1 MHINISVKEY
11 KYRGNLKTN
20 NKKSEKLSQLA
31 NCIRFLSID
40 AVQKANSGHPGMPMG
55 MADIATVLYKNHLKF
70 DPNEPKWIDRDRFI
84 LSNGHGSM
92 LLYSC
97 LHLTGYKDVSLD
109 NIKNFRQIGSPTAGH
124 PEYGELEGIETTTGP
139 LSQGLANAVGLAMA
153 ESKLSSTLG
162 KDFIDHHTYVFAGDG
177 CLMEGLSH
185 EACSLAGHL
194 KLNKLIVFFDD
205 NSISIDGETSLST
218 SDNIESRFKSYNW
231 NILNVNGHDHQE
243 INEAILNAKNSD
255 KPTIICCK
263 TKIGFGSPNKEA
275 NASSHGSPLG
285 KEEVLL
291 TRKNLNWDH
300 EEFCIPDDLLSE
312 WRNFANRNTEVKK
325 NWEHKNAEF
334 LNSSKYKKFFNKN
347 LNAEIKK
354 EIINFK
360 KSYAQDDTKYATRKA
375 SESSLE
381 LLNNHIVNFLGGSAD
396 LTGSNNTKTKEMA
409 IFNSENYQG
418 SYVYYGI
425 REHAMAG
432 VMNGLALH
440 GGIKPYG
447 GTFLVFSDY
456 CRPSIRLSA
465 LMKIPVI
472 YVMTHDSI
480 GLGEDGPTHQPVEHL
495 AALRAIPDLNVI
507 RPCDILETIEA
518 WEIAL
523 ETKGPTILA
532 LTRQGLPTNKRDSF
546 EDNLVMKGAYI
557 IKNFSKYDASIF
569 ASGSE
574 VEIALQASIK
584 LQEININLRVI
595 SFPSMELFEIQNE
608 KYKKEIIGNK
618 PNFAVEAGVI
628 NGWEKY
634 VTNENFIGMKSFGAS
649 GPYND
654 VYKHF
659 RITADDICKKIQE
672 KLILHNKI
680 KD

>member
-1 MHINISVKEY
+1 MQINISVKDF
-11 KYRGNLKTN
+11 KYRGILEN
-20 NKKSEKLSQLA
+20 NIIKSQKVSQLA

-55 MADIATVLYKNHLKF
+55 MADIATVLYKKHLKF
-70 DPNEPKWIDRDRFI
+70 DPADPKWIDRDRFI

-92 LLYSC
+92 LLYAC
-97 LHLTGYKDVSLD
+97 LYLTGYKDITLND
-109 NIKNFRQIGSPTAGH
+109 IKNFRQLKSPTAGH
-124 PEYGELEGIETTTGP
+124 PEFGELEGIETTTGP
-139 LSQGLANAVGLAMA
+139 LSQGLSNAIGFAMA
-153 ESKLSSTLG
+153 EKKLSSTLG
-162 KDFIDHHTYVFAGDG
+162 KDIINHYTYVFAGDG

-205 NSISIDGETSLST
+205 NSISIDGPLSLSS
-218 SDNIESRFKSYNW
+218 SDNIKVRFKSYNW
-231 NILNVNGHDHQE
+231 NILNIDGHNHKE
-243 INEAILNAKNSD
+243 INDAIVQAKSSD

-275 NASSHGSPLG
+275 TSSSHGSPLG
-285 KEEVLL
+285 KEEIDL

-300 EEFCIPDDLLSE
+300 EEFFIPDDLLSE
-312 WRNFANRNTEVKK
+312 WRGFANRNTEAKTSWHNK
-325 NWEHKNAEF
+325 NNEF
-334 LNSSKYKKFFNKN
+334 LNSSEFNEFFNVK
-347 LNAEIKK
+347 LDPKIKE

-360 KSYAQDDTKYATRKA
+360 KTYANDETKYATRKA
-375 SESSLE
+375 SEKSLE
-381 LLNNHIVNFLGGSAD
+381 LLNNHVQNFIGGSAD
-396 LTGSNNTKTKEMA
+396 LTGSNNTKTNEMT
-409 IFNSENYQG
+409 IFNAENYKG

-432 VMNGLALH
+432 IMNGLALH
-440 GGIKPYG
+440 GGVRAYG

-465 LMKIPVI
+465 LMKLPVV

-495 AALRAIPDLNVI
+495 ATLRAIPNLNVI
-507 RPCDILETIEA
+507 RPCDIIETIES

-523 ETKGPTILA
+523 EAKNPTILA
-532 LTRQGLPTNKRDSF
+532 LTRQGLQTFRRDSYK
-546 EDNLVMKGAYI
+546 ENLVNKGAYL
-557 IKNFSKYDASIF
+557 IKNYSKYHASIF

-574 VEIALQASIK
+574 VEIALEASKK

-595 SFPSMELFEIQNE
+595 SFPSMELFEIQDEN
-608 KYKKEIIGNK
+608 YKKEIIGDK
-618 PNFAVEAGVI
+618 LCFAAEAGVI

-634 VTNENFIGMKSFGAS
+634 IHHENFIGMNSFGAS
-649 GPYND
+649 GPYKD

-659 RITADDICKKIQE
+659 RITVDHICA
-672 KLILHNKI
+672 KI
-680 KD
+680 KQKLNS